1 MLVVVTF
8 KRRSS
13 PPGQMVALAHLLQS
27 LYVVQQAVIVLAAA
41 THAG

>member
-8 KRRSS
+8 KEKVVA
-13 PPGQMVALAHLLQS
+13 PGQMVALAHLLQS
-27 LYVVQQAVIVLAAA
+27 LHVVQQAVIVLAAA